1 MARVLRNSDEDSV
14 MTELFLL
21 RHGKT
26 LANEEKR
33 YCGKTDLPLSE
44 QGREELLEKKER
56 GAYPDISHCTIYTSG
71 MKRTTQTLR
80 LLYPELAKRFTEEK
94 AFQEIDF
101 GDFEMKS
108 YEELKENSAYTD
120 WVSKEVDRI
129 HGDTQ
134 ENPCPNGESW
144 NKMNE
149 RVLVSLEKI
158 LKNDRSVA
166 IFTHG
171 GVISAIMAHF
181 FPNEQKSLYEWQPDF
196 CEGYKITIA
205 DRLLYEKIPSEG
217 VEK

>member
-56 GAYPDISHCTIYTSG
+56 GAYPDISRCTIYTSG

-80 LLYPELAKRFTEEK
+80 LLYPELAESFTEEK

-108 YEELKENSAYTD
+108 YEELKENSAYTE
-120 WVSKEVDRI
+120 WVTKEVDRI
-129 HGDTQ
+129 HRGIQ

-149 RVLVSLEKI
+149 RVLVSLETI

-181 FPNEQKSLYEWQPDF
+181 FPNERKSLYEWQPDF
-196 CEGYKITIA
+196 GEGYKITIA
-205 DRLLYEKIPSEG
+205 DRLFYEKIPSEG